1 MDQTPA
7 VEAKFKALSP
17 RLDEATLRLWA
28 AAEARSLGRG
38 GVSMV
43 AKVAGLSRT
52 TVYAGLAEIEDAGKA
67 KGKRGKAAAQA
78 LVTATERK
86 RIRAPGG
93 GRKRLVDIDASL
105 LADLD
110 ALVEPT
116 SRGDPMSPLR
126 WTCKSTTR
134 LAAELAASGH
144 RVSQRTVCDLL
155 AQMNYSLQSV
165 RKTREGGQHPDR
177 DAQFQYIA
185 TMVTKF
191 QRQRQP
197 VISVDTKK
205 KELIG
210 DFKNAGREW
219 QPQGRPEQVRVHDF
233 IDDELGKV
241 APYGVYDV
249 TANVGWVS
257 VGIDHDTAEFAVHS
271 IRHWWL
277 QMGRPTY
284 KQAKRLLITADCG
297 GSNGYRVRLWR
308 LQLQRLAD
316 ELCLEVQVCHFPP
329 GTSKWNKI
337 EHRMFCHI
345 TNNWRGRP
353 LLSRQVVVNLIGS
366 VTTDQGL
373 RVKAA
378 LDENTYEPGVKV
390 SDADLAAIN
399 LKRDKF
405 HGEWNYRVTPRS
417 TDKRA

>member
-1 MDQTPA
+1 MDQELVA
-7 VEAKFKALSP
+7 AKFRALAS

-38 GVSMV
+38 GVSV
-43 AKVAGLSRT
+43 VSKVAGLSRT
-52 TVYAGLAEIEDAGKA
+52 TVYAGLAEIDAASKPQ
-67 KGKRGKAAAQA
+67 RRRAASA
-78 LVTATERK
+78 LEVPSRN
-86 RIRAPGG
+86 RVRAAGG
-93 GRKRLVDIDASL
+93 GRKRLVDRDSSL

-134 LAAELAASGH
+134 LAEELARQGH
-144 RVSQRTVCDLL
+144 QVSQRTVCDLL
-155 AQMNYSLQSV
+155 AQLNYSLQSV
-165 RKTREGGQHPDR
+165 RKAREGAQHPDR

-185 TMVTKF
+185 QMVASY
-191 QRQRQP
+191 QRQHQP

-219 QPQGRPEQVRVHDF
+219 QPAGQPEKVRVHDF

-241 APYGVYDV
+241 APYGVYDL

-257 VGIDHDTAEFAVHS
+257 VGIDHDTAEFAVQS
-271 IRHWWL
+271 IRRWWIE
-277 QMGRPTY
+277 MGRPLY
-284 KQAKRLLITADCG
+284 RKAKRLLITADCG

-308 LQLQRLAD
+308 VQLQQLAD
-316 ELCLEVQVCHFPP
+316 ELGLPVQVCHLPP

-353 LLSRQVVVNLIGS
+353 LLTRQVVVNLIGS
-366 VTTDQGL
+366 VTTAQGL

-378 LDENTYEPGVKV
+378 LDENTYDAGIKV
-390 SDADLAAIN
+390 SDADLAAVDID
-399 LKRDKF
+399 RI
-405 HGEWNYRVTPRS
+405 RPRPE
-417 TDKRA
+417 RRNA